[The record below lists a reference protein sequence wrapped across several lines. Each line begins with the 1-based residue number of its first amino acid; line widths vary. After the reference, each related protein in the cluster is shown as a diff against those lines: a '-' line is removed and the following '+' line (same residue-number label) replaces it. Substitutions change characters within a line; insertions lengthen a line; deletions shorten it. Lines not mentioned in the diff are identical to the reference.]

1 MVGISSET
9 ARKERELEL
18 SLYAR
23 DEIQC
28 MEKGSSPKVLDDS
41 LGSDGASPFT
51 NTSSSSTSEDSS
63 CGELSPEKLWGP
75 TPVSDA
81 STESPLGSDKHSS
94 PIARLMERTGY
105 SIVQQNGQRRYG
117 PPPDWEGEAPSRG
130 CEVFV
135 GKIPR
140 DCFEDE
146 LVPVFDRMGKIYEL
160 RLMMDY
166 TGLNRGY
173 AFVVYGDVAS
183 AKESVRQL
191 NNYEIRKGRT
201 LGVCMSVDNCR
212 LFVGG
217 IPKKVSPHGMQM
229 QMLKHFTKTPYL
241 MIIEYCM
248 TPAMKIIVVQ
258 VFSLLLLK
266 IMQFL
271 HTISAFAFNFGLE
284 CYRFSRANECDSLI
298 CEACR
303 CLLPLSVIEWL
314 CLTLSLSPCR

>member
-1 MVGISSET
+1 
-9 ARKERELEL
+9 
-18 SLYAR
+18 
-23 DEIQC
+23 
-28 MEKGSSPKVLDDS
+28 MEENSSPKLCDQS

-51 NTSSSSTSEDSS
+51 STSGDSS
-63 CGELSPEKLWGP
+63 CGELSPEKTGANDND
-75 TPVSDA
+75 SN
-81 STESPLGSDKHSS
+81 ESPLTADNQSS

-117 PPPDWEGEAPSRG
+117 PPPDWDGQAPSRG

-146 LVPVFDRMGKIYEL
+146 LVPVFDKMGKIYEL

-166 TGLNRGY
+166 TGQNRGY
-173 AFVVYGDVAS
+173 AFVVYAEISS

-217 IPKKVSPHGMQM
+217 IPKKVS
-229 QMLKHFTKTPYL
+229 
-241 MIIEYCM
+241 
-248 TPAMKIIVVQ
+248 
-258 VFSLLLLK
+258 
-266 IMQFL
+266 
-271 HTISAFAFNFGLE
+271 
-284 CYRFSRANECDSLI
+284 
-298 CEACR
+298 
-303 CLLPLSVIEWL
+303 
-314 CLTLSLSPCR
+314 